1 MFSKVWKVFKEVA
14 IGILL
19 VLSLW
24 LVING
29 ALKKSEGHF
38 EFGNL
43 MDFFNTLG
51 TLGTLYVAYLVYKNA
66 PKWLH
71 QKIDEQGL
79 EIANKLFTQNI
90 LEINTKFLTIH
101 SCLKTFIRNHENV
114 NTTAAYDNL
123 KLDLGSNK
131 IDIISLQNI
140 RYQTSANYVSANK
153 LGWVFHEEIKISF
166 DHLLKR
172 TDLYIVVLK
181 SVNRRMNKYEEE
193 LIKTEPTDQE
203 LIERRLL
210 SVIKFLEK
218 YEKFNFE
225 HFQKSHDEFINIA
238 ETVPDYFK
246 KLGLK

>member
-1 MFSKVWKVFKEVA
+1 MINKVWKVFKEVA

-24 LVING
+24 LVVNG
-29 ALKKSEGHF
+29 ALKESKGHF

-90 LEINTKFLTIH
+90 LEINTKFFTLH
-101 SCLKTFIRNHENV
+101 SCFKIFIHNYNNV
-114 NTTAAYDNL
+114 NTTGAYDNL
-123 KLDLGSNK
+123 KVDLGSTK

-140 RYQTSANYVSANK
+140 RYQTSANYVSAKK
-153 LGWVFHEEIKISF
+153 LGWVFHEEIKTSF

-172 TDLYIVVLK
+172 TDLYIIVLK
-181 SVNRRMNKYEEE
+181 SVNRRLKKYEEE
-193 LIKTEPTDQE
+193 LIKTESTDQE

-210 SVIKFLEK
+210 SVVKFLEK

-225 HFQKSHDEFINIA
+225 RFQKSYDEFINIA
-238 ETVPDYFK
+238 ETVPEYFK